1 MQNLAIKPSKALVID
16 VECFTHVC
24 QAGMVDTLLVS
35 DLKRM
40 GGIDALD
47 KTFRTT
53 YFCARM
59 ALSFVK
65 GGLSVDQTAANWA
78 FEAYQKANIAA
89 KGDKPKR
96 NKAEEAAYNA
106 AKNHF
111 KNWRQN
117 VGFPAV
123 QSRTDKAKAETK
135 AKAKAAATE
144 KLAKAREKDL
154 MAPIP
159 AALTPTANNA
169 VTADRFIRQQTAMM
183 LAYCEKNK
191 DQVSPA
197 ARHAVFEL
205 AECIRAIPVACPDD
219 PADDA
224 NA

>member
-1 MQNLAIKPSKALVID
+1 MKTENIKPSKALVID

-40 GGIDALD
+40 GGMDALD
-47 KTFRTT
+47 KAFRTT

-65 GGLSVDQTAANWA
+65 GGFTVDQKAADWA

-159 AALTPTANNA
+159 AALTPTANTA
-169 VTADRFIRQQTAMM
+169 VTADRFMRQQTAML
-183 LAYCEKNK
+183 LAYCDKNK
-191 DQVSPA
+191 ALIPDA
-197 ARHAVFEL
+197 MRHAVAEL
-205 AECIRAIPVACPDD
+205 AECMRAVPVACPDD
-219 PADDA
+219 PEDDA
-224 NA
+224 SA